1 MNLGRSKG
9 YPLCPQ
15 RLSLTRRVYQTVQ
28 RKRVVIGLL
37 QNKILTNKK
46 KQITVNQN
54 EFCIVCEVSVKYIP
68 NYQDNMRMC

>member
-46 KQITVNQN
+46 KT
-54 EFCIVCEVSVKYIP
+54 
-68 NYQDNMRMC
+68 DNSESKRVLYSLRSKR

>member
-15 RLSLTRRVYQTVQ
+15 RLSLTRGVYQTVQ

-46 KQITVNQN
+46 KT
-54 EFCIVCEVSVKYIP
+54 
-68 NYQDNMRMC
+68 DNSESKRVLYSLRSKR